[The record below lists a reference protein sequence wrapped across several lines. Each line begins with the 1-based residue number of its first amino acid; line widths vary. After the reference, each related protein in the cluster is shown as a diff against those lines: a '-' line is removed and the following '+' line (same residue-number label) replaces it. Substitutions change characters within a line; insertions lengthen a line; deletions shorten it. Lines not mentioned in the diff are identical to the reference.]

1 MSVPFDST
9 IIALK
14 SNADLSAKEWLC
26 VIGNGDDDIDVSGA
40 GGIVIGVLTDNVF
53 DGTTTAQ
60 WNSVQVSGLAK
71 VAFGGTVAV
80 GTSVKSDAAGKA
92 VAATTDQDIAFG
104 YAMETNA
111 SGDLGVVM
119 LSRHTISI

>member
-1 MSVPFDST
+1 MSVPFNPQ

-14 SNADLSAKEWLC
+14 SNADLSAKAWRA

-60 WNSVQVSGLAK
+60 WNSVQYAGICK
-71 VAFGGTVAV
+71 VVFAATAPAV
-80 GTSVKSDAAGKA
+80 GASLKSDANGAA
-92 VAATTDQDIAFG
+92 VVGTTGDVCFG
-104 YAMETNA
+104 YALETA
-111 SGDLGVVM
+111 AAGDIGAFVFA
-119 LSRHTISI
+119 RHTCA